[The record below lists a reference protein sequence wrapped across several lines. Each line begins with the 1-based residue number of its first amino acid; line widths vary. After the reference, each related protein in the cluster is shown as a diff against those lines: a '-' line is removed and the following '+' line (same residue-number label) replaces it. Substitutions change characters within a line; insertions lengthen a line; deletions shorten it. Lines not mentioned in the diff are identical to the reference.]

1 MNLRLDNGMVKAQW
15 RHDEGTS
22 LMHSG
27 KFRLN
32 ARLSAPYARLSFK
45 HTLHGDILWSISLHY
60 DGDHQHPA
68 LYSLFCLNLIG
79 PCHSHLMESAF
90 EYVRCNT
97 NSSLIW
103 QRSWV
108 MVKFGTFNNVSSGL
122 RRIVPKIMMFSILK
136 YLFQSYFLAA
146 RATWDKQ
153 SGIPQN
159 APEVFCMFLNYQLH

>member
-32 ARLSAPYARLSFK
+32 AHLSAPYARLSFK

-90 EYVRCNT
+90 EYVSCNT

-108 MVKFGTFNNVSSGL
+108 MVKFGAQDTITNFMTKLGCAAVL
-122 RRIVPKIMMFSILK
+122 
-136 YLFQSYFLAA
+136 QLASRCLVVEYN
-146 RATWDKQ
+146 RAV
-153 SGIPQN
+153 IN
-159 APEVFCMFLNYQLH
+159 